1 MDSGASRVRAAK
13 ILSFFKKQ
21 TAAQAALLLA
31 IISIISK
38 PLGLLREIVVA
49 DFFGASK
56 VTDAFF
62 ISQILPSVFG
72 TIIAGAIISAF
83 IPIFIRV
90 KEQSG
95 EKDAWALTSKMF
107 SLLTLLLILV
117 CLLMFFFAGPV
128 TRILA
133 PGFGPSEQELASWL
147 VKYMIPLVFLGT
159 LLGLFT
165 AVLNAYQHFILPAAA
180 SLLNNIFLILAIAL
194 LSSRFGIVSLIIGS
208 LGAVIFQFLI
218 VGGGLFFRKPYLK
231 ANLNWR
237 DPNLS
242 LVFKMVI
249 PIVIGSS
256 AGLLNLL
263 VDRAIA
269 SGLPEASISALNYSS
284 RIMGIPQGMFIAN
297 VATAI
302 YPTLSLQ
309 VARNALGD
317 FKRSLSHGL
326 QALWFIILPSTV
338 GLVFLSRP
346 IIEAI
351 YQHGAFTSEDT
362 LLTTGTLIFYSLG
375 LFAHGGNALLSNAF
389 ISLRDTVTPMKL
401 GFLVV
406 AVNIVLNL
414 ALSKVM
420 GASGIALATSLAAFL
435 NFFLLLVLLRRKIGK
450 GILEGSLKD
459 LLKMTTAALLMGVC
473 VYFLWQGLISSLGP
487 LNFWLKLLLLLGV
500 CGLGMLVY
508 ALLSWIMGISELNRY
523 LNYLKGALSRLKGAF
538 KGFFPGGK
546 EG

>member
-1 MDSGASRVRAAK
+1 MKTEAAGSRGAN
-13 ILSFFKKQ
+13 ILSFLKKQ
-21 TAAQAALLLA
+21 TAAQAALLLT

-38 PLGLLREIVVA
+38 PLGLLREIVIA

-62 ISQILPSVFG
+62 VSQILPNVFG

-83 IPIFIRV
+83 IPVFVRV
-90 KEQSG
+90 KELSG
-95 EKDAWALTSKMF
+95 EKSAWELTSKIF
-107 SLLTLLLILV
+107 SLLTLLLILIS
-117 CLLMFFFAGPV
+117 LLIYFFAGPV
-128 TRILA
+128 TRIMA

-147 VKYMIPLVFLGT
+147 VKYMIPTIFLGT

-165 AVLNAYQHFILPAAA
+165 AVLNAYQHFLLPAAA
-180 SLLNNIFLILAIAL
+180 ALLNNVFLILAVVL
-194 LSSRFGIVSLIIGS
+194 LSSRSGIVSLIIGS

-218 VGGGLFFRKPYLK
+218 VGGGLFARKPYLK
-231 ANLNWR
+231 INLNWR

-269 SGLPEASISALNYSS
+269 SGLPEASISALNYASK
-284 RIMGIPQGMFIAN
+284 IMGIPQGMFIAN

-302 YPTLSLQ
+302 YPTLSLH
-309 VARNALGD
+309 VAKSAIED
-317 FKRSLSHGL
+317 FKRSLSRGL
-326 QALWFIILPSTV
+326 QALWYVILPSTA

-346 IIEAI
+346 IIAAI
-351 YQHGAFTSEDT
+351 YQHGAFTAEDT
-362 LLTTGTLIFYSLG
+362 LLTSGALAFYSLG

-389 ISLRDTVTPMKL
+389 ITLRDTVTPMKL

-406 AVNIVLNL
+406 AVNIILNL
-414 ALSKVM
+414 ALSRVM

-435 NFFLLLVLLRRKIGK
+435 NFFLLYVLLQKKVGK
-450 GILEGSLKD
+450 GILEGSSLE
-459 LLKMTTAALLMGVC
+459 LLKMTMASLIMGAS
-473 VYFLWQGLISSLGP
+473 VYFLWQGALAWLHP
-487 LNFWLKLLLLLGV
+487 QNFWVKLTILAIV
-500 CGLGMLVY
+500 CGLGVLIY
-508 ALLSWIMGISELNRY
+508 ALLSWIMKIEEVNRY
-523 LNYLKGALSRLKGAF
+523 LGYLKR
-538 KGFFPGGK
+538 GK
-546 EG
+546 DKLRSVLRRIRKANRSN